1 MQKFILILITGLLL
15 NGCAP
20 QISHFAGNNENN
32 VTIDLNILDRQ
43 KGPKHPPTL
52 ARANQW
58 CNQFN
63 KTAKYL
69 KHNNWGGYQYLCIV
83 K

>member
-1 MQKFILILITGLLL
+1 MKKLLRIVVLSLLL
-15 NGCAP
+15 GGCAP
-20 QISHFAGNNENN
+20 QFGLGEHNENT

-43 KGPKHPPTL
+43 KGPMHPPTL
-52 ARANQW
+52 AKANEW

-69 KHNNWGGYQYLCIV
+69 KKTFGGYQYLCV
-83 K
+83 EE

>member
-1 MQKFILILITGLLL
+1 MQKFIVILITGLLL

-20 QISHFAGNNENN
+20 QVNPFGGNNENN

-69 KHNNWGGYQYLCIV
+69 KNTFGGYQYLCTV